1 MYGVPTLSL
10 VVEGAAWRVIA
21 GIVGDETV
29 RIGERADADI
39 GKLHLDCIADGLENS
54 GAGRPALD
62 PRRHADTRTERK
74 LHDDVVM
81 EMVVP
86 AVHVVP
92 EPFHQLCRDSHIPV
106 AQARVVL
113 CHNALLSPDVRPVLR
128 APCPRRSISVCGA
141 ANGGS

>member
-10 VVEGAAWRVIA
+10 VVEGASWRAIA
-21 GIVGDETV
+21 GIFGDETV
-29 RIGERADADI
+29 RIGHRADADI

-74 LHDDVVM
+74 LHDDVVL

-92 EPFHQLCRDSHIPV
+92 EPFHHLCRDRPIQV
-106 AQARVVL
+106 APARVVL
-113 CHNALLSPDVRPVLR
+113 CPHAYLHPYAGPLLR
-128 APCPRRSISVCGA
+128 APVPPRTLS
-141 ANGGS
+141 